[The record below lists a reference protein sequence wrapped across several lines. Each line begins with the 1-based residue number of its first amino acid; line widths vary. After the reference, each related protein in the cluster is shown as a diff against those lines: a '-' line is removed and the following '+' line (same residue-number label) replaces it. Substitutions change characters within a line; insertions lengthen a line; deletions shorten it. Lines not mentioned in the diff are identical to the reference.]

1 MHIVLLGDSIF
12 DNGPYVD
19 AGHSVSELLAA
30 NLKDAEISLL
40 AVDGDVTT
48 DVNQQ
53 LNAMPCAA
61 THVFVSCG
69 GNDALRSI
77 PKINRSANTVGGAL
91 HILREV
97 TEDFRLNYKAM
108 LSSILSKHSSPIA
121 CTIYNRVP
129 GLSDIA
135 KTALSIFNEIILE
148 EAFAL
153 DVPIIDLRIIFN
165 NEEDFSPVSPI
176 EPSVHGGRKIVK
188 RISDIVTGDHSSL
201 GVYT

>member
-12 DNGPYVD
+12 DNAPYVD

-30 NLKDAEISLL
+30 SLPDAQVSLL

-53 LNAMPCAA
+53 LKAMPSTA

-77 PKINRSANTVGGAL
+77 SKVNRSANTVGGAL
-91 HILREV
+91 HILRDV
-97 TEDFRLNYKAM
+97 TEAFRSNYKAM
-108 LSSILSKHSSPIA
+108 LSSILSKHASPVA

-129 GLSDIA
+129 GLADIA

-153 DVPIIDLRIIFN
+153 RVPIIDLRIIFDS
-165 NEEDFSPVSPI
+165 EEDFSLISPI
-176 EPSVHGGRKIVK
+176 EPSAHGGRKIAK
-188 RISDIVTGDHSSL
+188 RISEIVAGEHSSIR
-201 GVYT
+201 VYT